1 MRLDFPGTV
10 SIPEGIGDH
19 GAVPYRF
26 STAVVSPEAR
36 ADEWR
41 AVSSDQFVPLDPTPI
56 GPTESFKASLTADRF
71 ADCSWALIA
80 TTSHT
85 VNRTKATIAQ
95 AAPGTVFVN
104 LQLSGSGSL
113 SQADRQL
120 PIHQGDVAVIDT
132 DRPFTLEYRDN
143 MRMACF
149 SIPKDEY
156 EIDASPRIIDHTT
169 SDGSVLSTFLRGL
182 ALGGVQRSQ
191 TPTVLARNLTTLLSR
206 CPSNRFG
213 STRDQLVTR
222 LRDVISRHHVNPD
235 LTSTEVAQLL
245 HVSRSSLYRALESHG
260 LTVRGVL
267 TDIRLEHAKEL
278 LGDDSYRHMSSTE
291 IGAIVGFADAS
302 TFVRSFKRKHG
313 VTPQAWRNSN
323 C

>member
-1 MRLDFPGTV
+1 M
-10 SIPEGIGDH
+10 
-19 GAVPYRF
+19 PYRF

-41 AVSSDQFVPLDPTPI
+41 TVSSEQFVPLDPTPI
-56 GPTESFKASLTADRF
+56 GPTASFKASLTADRF

-85 VNRTKATIAQ
+85 VNRTRATIAQ

-104 LQLSGSGSL
+104 LQLAGGGSL
-113 SQADRQL
+113 SQSDRQFR
-120 PIHQGDVAVIDT
+120 IHPGDVAVIDT
-132 DRPFTLEYRDN
+132 DRPFTLEYHDN

-182 ALGGVQRSQ
+182 ALGGVQRSHA
-191 TPTVLARNLTTLLSR
+191 PRVLAANLTTLLSR
-206 CPSNRFG
+206 CPTYRS
-213 STRDQLVTR
+213 SSSADQIVAR
-222 LRDVISRHHVNPD
+222 LRDVISRHHANPE
-235 LTSTEVAQLL
+235 LTSTDVAHLL
-245 HVSRSSLYRALESHG
+245 HVSRSSLYRTLERHG
-260 LTVRGVL
+260 LTVRGVI
-267 TDIRLEHAKEL
+267 TDVRLDRAQEL
-278 LGDDSYRHMSSTE
+278 LGDESLRHLSSTE
-291 IGAIVGFADAS
+291 IGAIVGFGDSS

-313 VTPQAWRNSN
+313 MTPQAWRKEQH
-323 C
+323 